1 MAVAHGAEWQG
12 KLLLTRDAAVEA
24 PDGADLS
31 AEAGSFPAEN
41 LRTTMQNTR
50 HVNHF
55 KKFAAD
61 RTCISLND

>member
-1 MAVAHGAEWQG
+1 MAVAHGAEWRGQ
-12 KLLLTRDAAVEA
+12 LLRTRDAAVDA
-24 PDGADLS
+24 SAGADLS

-41 LRTTMQNTR
+41 LRTTMQKTR
-50 HVNHF
+50 HLNHF

>member
-12 KLLLTRDAAVEA
+12 KFLRTRDAAVDA
-24 PDGADLS
+24 SGAADLS
-31 AEAGSFPAEN
+31 SGAGSFPVEN
-41 LRTTMQNTR
+41 LRTTMQKTR
-50 HVNHF
+50 HLNHF

>member
-1 MAVAHGAEWQG
+1 MAVAHGAEWLG
-12 KLLLTRDAAVEA
+12 KLLRTRDAAVDA
-24 PDGADLS
+24 SAGADLS
-31 AEAGSFPAEN
+31 AERGFFPAEN

-55 KKFAAD
+55 KRFPAD